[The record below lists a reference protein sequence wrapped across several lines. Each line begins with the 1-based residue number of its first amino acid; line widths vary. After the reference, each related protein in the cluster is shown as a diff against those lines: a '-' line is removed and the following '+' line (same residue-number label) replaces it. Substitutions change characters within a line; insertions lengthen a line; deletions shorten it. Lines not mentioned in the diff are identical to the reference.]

1 MTGATWPPP
10 PPGFRRIDAE
20 SAALYAREDLAA
32 DLVAARL
39 AAESVWSSWLDEGT
53 ARAGRGRTG
62 TLDLPCGARLL
73 LKELRRGGFVGR
85 VVRASFRGT
94 ERILSNLTLPASLAR
109 RGVPTPPAAALLLS
123 RTGPGRFGGHLAVER
138 IEGAEDLGTRLARGG
153 HPDDDLRAALDV
165 VARMHE
171 AGFRHRDLN
180 LGNLLLRGRPP
191 EAWVID
197 LDGGALESGPL
208 GPWARARGLARLERS
223 YGKRFADAG
232 PLGPG
237 GGSRFWEG
245 YAARD
250 SVQRRAVL
258 RLRWT
263 GRIEVSW
270 HRMGWRLAGRAR
282 REGGA

>member
-1 MTGATWPPP
+1 MTGATWPLPP
-10 PPGFRRIDAE
+10 SGFRRIDAGP
-20 SAALYAREDLAA
+20 AALYAREDLAA
-32 DLVAARL
+32 ELVAAGL
-39 AAESVWSSWLDEGT
+39 AARSVWSSRLDEGK
-53 ARAGRGRTG
+53 ALAGRGRTG

-73 LKELRRGGFVGR
+73 LKELRRGGLAGR
-85 VVRASFRGT
+85 IVRASFRGA
-94 ERILSNLTLPASLAR
+94 ERLLANLTLPASLAR
-109 RGVPTPPAAALLLS
+109 RGVPTPLAAAFLLS
-123 RTGPGRFGGHLAVER
+123 RTGPGLFGGTLAVER

-197 LDGGALESGPL
+197 LDGGALENGPL
-208 GPWARARGLARLERS
+208 GAWARARGLARLERS
-223 YGKRFADAG
+223 YVKRFGEAG

-245 YAARD
+245 YAAGDPALRR
-250 SVQRRAVL
+250 SVF

-270 HRMGWRLAGRAR
+270 HRMGWRLAGRAP